1 MASADSAHSRAS
13 GNPGSWSGSPIT
25 GHPIAHSRDGDPSRG
40 RAANVDWEALSVP
53 LVFGTLSAVAIVFLI
68 APTVIMLLTSF
79 TASQS
84 LRFPPDGLSLRWYA
98 ALLDADQMQR
108 AAWNSLVVACWTTVL
123 SVVLGTAAALSIA
136 RSASRWMR
144 ALDMLFMSPLLLP
157 ALAFGFAALIFVH
170 KLGFRPNL
178 AFLVLG
184 HVVVCVPFV
193 LRTTGAALSQ
203 VDPALLDASYSLG
216 ASWWTTFRRVILPLI
231 GRGIGAGAFLAFMAS
246 FDNVPVSLFLADERT
261 EVLPIHLWQQIET
274 NLDVRTAA
282 ASGLIVVFTL
292 VLMVAAERLAGLT
305 RQMR

>member
-1 MASADSAHSRAS
+1 MARL
-13 GNPGSWSGSPIT
+13 SP
-25 GHPIAHSRDGDPSRG
+25 
-40 RAANVDWEALSVP
+40 DWEALSVP
-53 LVFGTLSAVAIVFLI
+53 LVFGTLSAVAIVVLI
-68 APTVIMLLTSF
+68 APTLIMLLTSL

-98 ALLDADQMQR
+98 ALLEADQMQR
-108 AAWNSLVVACWTTVL
+108 AAWNSLIVACWTTAI
-123 SVVLGTAAALSIA
+123 SVGLGTLAALAIA
-136 RSASRWMR
+136 RSTSPWMR
-144 ALDMLFMSPLLLP
+144 GLDMLFMSPLLLP

-178 AFLVLG
+178 PFLVLG

-203 VDPALLDASYSLG
+203 IDPALLDASYSLG
-216 ASWWTTFRRVILPLI
+216 AGWWTTFRRVTLPLI

-282 ASGLIVVFTL
+282 ASGLIVIFTL
-292 VLMVAAERLAGLT
+292 VLMVLAERLAGLT

>member
-1 MASADSAHSRAS
+1 
-13 GNPGSWSGSPIT
+13 
-25 GHPIAHSRDGDPSRG
+25 
-40 RAANVDWEALSVP
+40 
-53 LVFGTLSAVAIVFLI
+53 
-68 APTVIMLLTSF
+68 
-79 TASQS
+79 
-84 LRFPPDGLSLRWYA
+84 
-98 ALLDADQMQR
+98 
-108 AAWNSLVVACWTTVL
+108 
-123 SVVLGTAAALSIA
+123 
-136 RSASRWMR
+136 
-144 ALDMLFMSPLLLP
+144 MLFMSPLLLP

-178 AFLVLG
+178 PFLVLG

-203 VDPALLDASYSLG
+203 IDPALLDASYSLG
-216 ASWWTTFRRVILPLI
+216 AGWWTTFRRVTLPLI

-282 ASGLIVVFTL
+282 ASGLIVIFTL
-292 VLMVAAERLAGLT
+292 VLMVLAERLAGLT